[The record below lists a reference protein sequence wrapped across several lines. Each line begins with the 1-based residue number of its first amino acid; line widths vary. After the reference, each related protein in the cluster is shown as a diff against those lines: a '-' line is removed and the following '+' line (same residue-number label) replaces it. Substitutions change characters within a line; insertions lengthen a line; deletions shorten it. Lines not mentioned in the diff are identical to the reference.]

1 MGILAVQSNM
11 SHTFLLIIFFVFFQ
25 VIFAYQNKYV
35 QREKPSKQ
43 GLKDDSF
50 FLAGISNVMGQDKSD
65 RLLVHTG
72 TQGSKEQL
80 ERKYSGPDITGN
92 ADSKASN
99 KLGETN
105 DYQEENTDNF
115 MTDVLILGAGMA
127 GVAAA
132 ETLNKLGV
140 KNVMVVEGADRI
152 GGRVK
157 EVPFGSINVEV
168 GANWV
173 HHANMKGVKDIPL
186 DNMVK
191 EAGLNFVEDEYGDYI
206 FRYKGKNVTDEANI
220 ELESIEDILQKSIEL
235 SDRKKDRNE
244 PDINYRAALRLLD
257 WRPKN
262 PIQHASEYFCFDFEF
277 GDEPEDTGLKNNA
290 EVYKDHLGHDNFI
303 ADKRGFSQII
313 RNMADKIPLT
323 EGNNL
328 YFNKYVT
335 EIKYNEP
342 GDYPIKVTA
351 NDTQTGE
358 AYSFKSKWVIVTF
371 SVGVLKSDLVSFVPK
386 LPPWKEEVIYM
397 FKMVRYIKIFIK
409 FPDNIEAFWD
419 DNHYIMY
426 VDPHIRGKYQVW
438 QNLEARGKYYPKGT
452 NILLCTVVGEFYD
465 IVQTKSKEEELAE
478 LYTVLKDMYGDEAVM
493 PEDILIPD
501 WHTNPLFFGSYSNWP
516 IGVSKTVYDNLD
528 APIGR
533 FYMAGEACMSNGYL
547 HGALQSGQ
555 KTAGDL
561 FNCMMKN
568 HCEKVPKA
576 GYGYSEDLSNRAEQN
591 CPVNKPCPAC
601 SRSAVCNE
609 PKGTIDNCKKLITVY
624 TYDKYSQRCLPYFGC
639 TEGKGNKFNS
649 KEECDRKC
657 SASFQ

>member
-72 TQGSKEQL
+72 TQRSKEQL

-99 KLGETN
+99 KLG
-105 DYQEENTDNF
+105 D
-115 MTDVLILGAGMA
+115 
-127 GVAAA
+127 
-132 ETLNKLGV
+132 

-191 EAGLNFVEDEYGDYI
+191 EAGLNFVEDEYGDYM
-206 FRYKGKNVTDEANI
+206 FRYKGKNVTDEANT
-220 ELESIEDILQKSIEL
+220 ELENIEDILQKSIEL
-235 SDRKKDRNE
+235 SDRKKAKNE

-313 RNMADKIPLT
+313 RNMAEKIPLN
-323 EGNNL
+323 EGKNL
-328 YFNKYVT
+328 YYNKYVT

-351 NDTQTGE
+351 NDTQTGV
-358 AYSFKSKWVIVTF
+358 AKVFKAKWVIVTF

-409 FPDNIEAFWD
+409 FPDSTQAFWD

-426 VDPHIRGKYQVW
+426 VDPHIRGKYQIW
-438 QNLEARGKYYPKGT
+438 Q
-452 NILLCTVVGEFYD
+452 
-465 IVQTKSKEEELAE
+465 
-478 LYTVLKDMYGDEAVM
+478 
-493 PEDILIPD
+493 
-501 WHTNPLFFGSYSNWP
+501 
-516 IGVSKTVYDNLD
+516 
-528 APIGR
+528 
-533 FYMAGEACMSNGYL
+533 
-547 HGALQSGQ
+547 
-555 KTAGDL
+555 
-561 FNCMMKN
+561 
-568 HCEKVPKA
+568 
-576 GYGYSEDLSNRAEQN
+576 
-591 CPVNKPCPAC
+591 
-601 SRSAVCNE
+601 
-609 PKGTIDNCKKLITVY
+609 
-624 TYDKYSQRCLPYFGC
+624 
-639 TEGKGNKFNS
+639 
-649 KEECDRKC
+649 
-657 SASFQ
+657 